1 MQLKSKNNKKY
12 ALSAH
17 IVLTVKYRKSLLIE
31 FGNFVKDCFRN
42 ISIIYNFEISEIEV
56 DKNHIHILVKYQPK
70 QSISKI
76 IKSLKQIST
85 YELYKSF
92 GAKLQKIFWKKKI
105 FWSSGYF
112 ISSIGE
118 VNEKTISNYIKNHGV
133 AKQLH

>member
-1 MQLKSKNNKKY
+1 MQFKSKNNKLY

-42 ISIIYNFEISEIEV
+42 ISKVYDFEISEIEV
-56 DKNHIHILVKYQPK
+56 DKNHVHILIKYQPK

-76 IKSLKQIST
+76 IEQLKQIST

-118 VNEKTISNYIKNHGV
+118 INEETVSKYIRNQGA